1 VPSVNTAR
9 AIFDGYRQRL
19 PSLQEAFA

>member
-1 VPSVNTAR
+1 VSVAR

-19 PSLQEAFA
+19 PVLNEAFPA